1 VLACACALCAAHTPR
16 LGALQGL
23 PAPHSRRR
31 APNHGPRAR
40 THTPR
45 NMGIDCVTSAA
56 ATVAWHRPGGSAIIP
71 KGASCTKID
80 RAVYALPSRR
90 NADCW
95 SCLHV
100 CACAPPAHPA
110 QHCGPPAQPAPTPSP
125 CRSRPLSHL
134 TMPSFFAVVSC
145 RNEIRST
152 SSWVSFFFSNHSCR
166 VSRRAAIGE
175 QEDQQGRCQ
184 PRESHRSP

>member
-1 VLACACALCAAHTPR
+1 M
-16 LGALQGL
+16 

-134 TMPSFFAVVSC
+134 TMPSFFAVEPWS
-145 RNEIRST
+145 RAG
-152 SSWVSFFFSNHSCR
+152 SSGKSVQQVRGSPFFFPTT
-166 VSRRAAIGE
+166 AAEFPGE
-175 QEDQQGRCQ
+175 QQSASRKTSRAVAS
-184 PRESHRSP
+184 PASLIAAREAAVSP